1 MWAVP
6 LTSESLIC
14 VVCAFDIG
22 ELDLGHID
30 NIKINGKNTSFALEE
45 KSANT
50 SSGWIPI
57 ATNA

>member
-1 MWAVP
+1 MG
-6 LTSESLIC
+6 
-14 VVCAFDIG
+14 CAFDIG

-50 SSGWIPI
+50 SSGWISI